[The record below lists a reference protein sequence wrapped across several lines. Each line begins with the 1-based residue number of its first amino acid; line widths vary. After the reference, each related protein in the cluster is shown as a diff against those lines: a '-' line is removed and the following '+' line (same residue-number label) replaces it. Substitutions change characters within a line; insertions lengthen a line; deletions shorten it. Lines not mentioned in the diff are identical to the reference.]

1 MLALPDAFA
10 KLRSRKDPP
19 RLLHQNLKNIELT
32 RRKRDF
38 LSGPRNMAVFHIH
51 VQVADFQQI
60 SGSRRSRSSP
70 QSFDAR
76 HKLIQ
81 GKRLCEIIVRAR
93 FEAFYPIT
101 DPAERRKDE
110 NPRSGMSGAQPRQ
123 DR

>member
-51 VQVADFQQI
+51 VQVSDYQE
-60 SGSRRSRSSP
+60 SRNMENVGRILPNTRIL
-70 QSFDAR
+70 QTTFV
-76 HKLIQ
+76 
-81 GKRLCEIIVRAR
+81 VR
-93 FEAFYPIT
+93 
-101 DPAERRKDE
+101 
-110 NPRSGMSGAQPRQ
+110 
-123 DR
+123 